1 MQYFLVSANSSFNP
15 CLLESLVGVEKVE
28 TIQSE
33 EIPSNAPKVS
43 PIHDPTGVLTRN
55 LAIPGPPLT
64 DEEMEVLALDMQE
77 MLKDPSRFVPA
88 EKVIANLRASLKE
101 KWDLA

>member
-15 CLLESLVGVEKVE
+15 SLFQSLVGVERVE
-28 TIQSE
+28 TIQPE

-64 DEEMEVLALDMQE
+64 DEEMEVLAWDME
-77 MLKDPSRFVPA
+77 HDTSPTIPIEEVWGRF
-88 EKVIANLRASLKE
+88 EQRFNNK
-101 KWDLA
+101 